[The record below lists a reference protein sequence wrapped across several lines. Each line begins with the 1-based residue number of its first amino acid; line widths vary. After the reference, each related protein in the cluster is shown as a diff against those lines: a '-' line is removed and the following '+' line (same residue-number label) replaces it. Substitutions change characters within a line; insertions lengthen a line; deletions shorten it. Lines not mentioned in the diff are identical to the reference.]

1 MWNKSY
7 KSLYNKIQ
15 TSEEMDQR
23 ILQNLRKELGARR
36 RISQRKLVFRFGAV
50 MMLCFIMVQGKPI
63 YAAVEKA
70 IQHFVN
76 RLEFQNDG
84 SDKVIVE
91 MEGTYLK
98 LNEKAKKEWCKM
110 DSIGQISEMLGVDIL
125 ESTQEY
131 EASNSISYHPYVSKS
146 GALNGVMLINYNYV
160 MGDLKHIQLETYSEV
175 DINSKLKCDFGEKY
189 QSPIGMQ
196 ITIRSD
202 DNEGVD
208 YNDHELEY
216 AGTHWNLREIEEISD
231 IETVE
236 IKNLEISVVLYTL
249 YSPGPFDSFMENG
262 HEIETLTVA
271 KFMYE
276 GIEYTYLGAVSKETM
291 IEFLSTLH

>member
-98 LNEKAKKEWCKM
+98 LNEKAKKE
-110 DSIGQISEMLGVDIL
+110 
-125 ESTQEY
+125 
-131 EASNSISYHPYVSKS
+131 PYKTVVEK
-146 GALNGVMLINYNYV
+146 I
-160 MGDLKHIQLETYSEV
+160 DLKEQRKIIAEALRDIALE
-175 DINSKLKCDFGEKY
+175 N
-189 QSPIGMQ
+189 
-196 ITIRSD
+196 
-202 DNEGVD
+202 
-208 YNDHELEY
+208 LEY
-216 AGTHWNLREIEEISD
+216 CTSYKGDEE
-231 IETVE
+231 
-236 IKNLEISVVLYTL
+236 KWQ
-249 YSPGPFDSFMENG
+249 
-262 HEIETLTVA
+262 
-271 KFMYE
+271 
-276 GIEYTYLGAVSKETM
+276 
-291 IEFLSTLH
+291 IEF